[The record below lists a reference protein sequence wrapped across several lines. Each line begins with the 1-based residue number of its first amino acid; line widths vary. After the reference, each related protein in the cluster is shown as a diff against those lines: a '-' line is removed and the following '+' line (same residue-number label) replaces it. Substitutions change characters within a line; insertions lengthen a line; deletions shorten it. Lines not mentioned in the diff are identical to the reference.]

1 MTTPKSQSSPKS
13 QKKSK
18 THGQRQQ
25 EQSQRSPK
33 SQVTTKKP
41 RQIPFKDRPA
51 STPSSPS
58 TPTIKSPRKPKT
70 APSDNPGQLASVEEV
85 HETIAVTVVNV
96 TSAGASIPTAVT
108 ELAARSPAGQVLV
121 GNVSSSASSI
131 PNEEQQLVPFDMNN
145 KRATEENASA
155 VAANVPKDPTLV
167 RTGKTQRT
175 KKQRE
180 RDADENNTSDS
191 SSTDSSS
198 TDNKSSSIT
207 TKRKRNDKDAGQ
219 NEADINDSSSTD
231 SQSDSS
237 NDRPT
242 PVKKQSGIDRL
253 QRGRKIKASSPAG
266 RKYPTRTCFDLLFD
280 FV

>member
-1 MTTPKSQSSPKS
+1 MRQPKSQRSPKS
-13 QKKSK
+13 QNKSK
-18 THGQRQQ
+18 SHGQRQQ

-33 SQVTTKKP
+33 SQVTNNTAKKP

-70 APSDNPGQLASVEEV
+70 APSDNPGQLAGVEEV

-96 TSAGASIPTAVT
+96 TSTGASIPTAVT

-155 VAANVPKDPTLV
+155 VAANVPKHPLV
-167 RTGKTQRT
+167 RTRT
-175 KKQRE
+175 TKRAKQPRE
-180 RDADENNTSDS
+180 KDADE
-191 SSTDSSS
+191 
-198 TDNKSSSIT
+198 
-207 TKRKRNDKDAGQ
+207 
-219 NEADINDSSSTD
+219 
-231 SQSDSS
+231 
-237 NDRPT
+237 
-242 PVKKQSGIDRL
+242 KKTQTERCE
-253 QRGRKIKASSPAG
+253 P
-266 RKYPTRTCFDLLFD
+266 
-280 FV
+280 